1 VKKALS
7 GNNSVKIREL
17 FMDFYSEHEGL
28 YSVQW
33 LDGKGMNRYGY
44 PEENSLI
51 NFDVKTLKT
60 PSSKPMLQ
68 ALSDKKESSF
78 DCRLMEGKTGA
89 FFMVP
94 VYEGGEFLGMIY
106 TIRLKE

>member
-1 VKKALS
+1 VDTPR
-7 GNNSVKIREL
+7 IRDI
-17 FMDFYSEHEGL
+17 FMDFYSEQDGL
-28 YSVQW
+28 YSIQW
-33 LDGKGMNRYGY
+33 IDAQGINRYGY

-68 ALSDKKESSF
+68 ALSDKKESCF
-78 DCRLMEGKTGA
+78 DSPLVEGKKGI

-94 VYEGGEFLGMIY
+94 VVEGGEYFGMIY
-106 TIRLKE
+106 TIRIKE